1 MPPSTLTDNSN
12 ITINRR
18 LNLLTRFQEFTE
30 LHIGN
35 GGAPKG
41 VEQLFAAQ
49 LQLSP
54 SRLSQIKGSRPIGDK
69 LARQIEVTSKRPS
82 GWLDE
87 YHPEQTTSP
96 GEDVFLTMARE
107 IWQAQNS
114 KGKRELARIVRTF
127 KSTEN

>member
-1 MPPSTLTDNSN
+1 MPPSTLIENSN

-18 LNLLTRFQEFTE
+18 LNLLTLFQEFTE

-41 VEQLFAAQ
+41 VEQLFATH

-69 LARQIEVTSKRPS
+69 LARQIEVIRKQATL
-82 GWLDE
+82 WLDVH
-87 YHPEQTTSP
+87 HPEQSVSP
-96 GEDVFLTMARE
+96 GEEAFLAMARE
-107 IWQAQNS
+107 IWQGQNA
-114 KGKRELARIVRTF
+114 KGKRTLAKLVRWN
-127 KSTEN
+127 KG